1 MSETDARISEELPP
15 SQSLPRDN
23 SGSFTDLSYL
33 TYLVPSETDI
43 DLDEAF
49 KGLEQGKSILE
60 SIPQRETLFFD
71 ETVQVLLILKTPWVE
86 EKELQSS
93 LQRLMISLAAHV
105 VNSPTAANRDAPAPA
120 ASESIY
126 VGAVGDISD
135 PFVVVDEEASS
146 DSDSS
151 STTQYLYA
159 VWKLAV
165 PLSRPRMRLHRPSV
179 VFSAS
184 AGVKPEQSAAAD
196 QDSGRTA
203 GYLQSGVPSGLNLL
217 ESFAGDP
224 ALHGVRPR
232 LSALRVSRVAPVTR
246 QQDLLTRLRT
256 LPQLQL
262 PIAALV
268 HARIR
273 FARPSAAPP
282 TSTVVALLE
291 FDFTPDL
298 DCEALVDRV
307 ALTTSAGTVTSLTDH
322 DGDDVAALRL
332 PISCVS
338 HDHVTLVYEIRPHR
352 LDINAK
358 DASNTLHIVV
368 SASIQVAPG
377 VCTPRIDMA
386 WTASLDF
393 ATPLNPSFGPV
404 TETTGIQRAHRPAQL
419 SIASSNNSASSPS
432 SGAGAVMPLK
442 SPSVT
447 RPDSLPML
455 EASAVVAQTAAS
467 VPNLGITMSFNAPA
481 GVVRP
486 GDVFSWTVYVLN
498 RTSEASTPPPPPS
511 TAAQPAKSPRKL
523 ALVAIPR
530 RRRPET
536 ARSSSVRPPSTASR
550 RHGEKEIASA
560 VVDDNV
566 LHALQKNAVL
576 DGADLVCLSAD
587 TRVGPLG
594 PGACHVV
601 ELQFLA
607 LRPGIAGIEAI
618 RVVDLGSQEHVD
630 IRDLPTTVI
639 EPLGA

>member
-1 MSETDARISEELPP
+1 M
-15 SQSLPRDN
+15 
-23 SGSFTDLSYL
+23 
-33 TYLVPSETDI
+33 
-43 DLDEAF
+43 
-49 KGLEQGKSILE
+49 
-60 SIPQRETLFFD
+60 
-71 ETVQVLLILKTPWVE
+71 QVLLILKTPWVE

-105 VNSPTAANRDAPAPA
+105 VNSPTAANAPA

-126 VGAVGDISD
+126 VGAVADISD
-135 PFVVVDEEASS
+135 PFVVVDEEAAAAAAAGSSS
-146 DSDSS
+146 DSDAA

-165 PLSRPRMRLHRPSV
+165 PLARPRMRLHRPSV

-184 AGVKPEQSAAAD
+184 AGVKPEQSAE
-196 QDSGRTA
+196 QQGGRAA
-203 GYLQSGVPSGLNLL
+203 GYLQSGLPAGLNLL

-246 QQDLLTRLRT
+246 PQDLLTRLRT
-256 LPQLQL
+256 LPQLQR

-273 FARPSAAPP
+273 FARPSTAPP
-282 TSTVVALLE
+282 TSTVVAMLE

-298 DCEALVDRV
+298 DCEALVDTV
-307 ALTTSAGTVTSLTDH
+307 ALTTSAGTVTSLGA
-322 DGDDVAALRL
+322 DGDGALKL
-332 PISCVS
+332 PIRCVS
-338 HDHVTLVYEIRPHR
+338 HDHITLMYEVRPHR
-352 LDINAK
+352 LDVNAK
-358 DASNTLHIVV
+358 DANNILHIVV
-368 SASIQVAPG
+368 SASVQLAPG

-393 ATPLNPSFGPV
+393 ATPLNPSFGPAA
-404 TETTGIQRAHRPAQL
+404 ETGIQRAHRPAQL
-419 SIASSNNSASSPS
+419 SIASSSSASSPS
-432 SGAGAVMPLK
+432 AAVMPLQ

-447 RPDSLPML
+447 RPDALPML
-455 EASAVVAQTAAS
+455 EASAAAQTEAS
-467 VPNLGITMSFNAPA
+467 VPNLGITMSFNAPT
-481 GVVRP
+481 GVIHP
-486 GDVFSWTVYVLN
+486 GDVFSWTIYVLN
-498 RTSEASTPPPPPS
+498 RTSESAAAAAPPPPS
-511 TAAQPAKSPRKL
+511 GTPAKPPRKL
-523 ALVAIPR
+523 ALVAIPKR
-530 RRRPET
+530 RRQEPRGGGG
-536 ARSSSVRPPSTASR
+536 ASVRPPSMQSR
-550 RHGEKEIASA
+550 RHGEKEIAAA

-566 LHALQKNAVL
+566 LHALQKNATV

>member
-1 MSETDARISEELPP
+1 MSESDATLSEEQLPP
-15 SQSLPRDN
+15 LQASPRDT
-23 SGSFTDLSYL
+23 SGSFTDQSYL

-43 DLDEAF
+43 NLDDAF
-49 KGLEQGKSILE
+49 SRLDQDKSILE

-71 ETVQVLLILKTPWVE
+71 ETVQVLLVLKTPWVE

-105 VNSPTAANRDAPAPA
+105 VNSPTAANRDGP

-126 VGAVGDISD
+126 VGAVSDISD
-135 PFVVVDEEASS
+135 PFVVVDEEAGSES
-146 DSDSS
+146 DAEA
-151 STTQYLYA
+151 STTTKQYLYA
-159 VWKLAV
+159 VWRLAV

-184 AGVKPEQSAAAD
+184 AGLRPEQPAEHSTG
-196 QDSGRTA
+196 GRAA

-217 ESFAGDP
+217 ESFVGDP
-224 ALHGVRPR
+224 GLHGVRPR

-262 PIAALV
+262 PVAALV

-273 FARPSAAPP
+273 FSRPGTAPP
-282 TSTVVALLE
+282 TNTVVALLE
-291 FDFTPDL
+291 LDFTADL
-298 DCEALVDRV
+298 DCEALVDKV
-307 ALTTSAGTVTSLTDH
+307 ALTTTAGTVESLS
-322 DGDDVAALRL
+322 DGTGNDGAGQDGLALPLRCVA
-332 PISCVS
+332 
-338 HDHVTLVYEIRPHR
+338 HDHVTLMYAIKPHR
-352 LDINAK
+352 VDVDAK
-358 DASNTLHIVV
+358 DTSNILRIAI
-368 SASIQVAPG
+368 SASIRVAPG

-393 ATPLNPSFGPV
+393 STPLNPSFGTTA
-404 TETTGIQRAHRPAQL
+404 TETGIQRAHRPAQL
-419 SIASSNNSASSPS
+419 SIASTTSPS
-432 SGAGAVMPLK
+432 VVTPLK
-442 SPSVT
+442 SPAFAQ
-447 RPDSLPML
+447 PDALPVL
-455 EASAVVAQTAAS
+455 EASSTARTAAS
-467 VPNLGITMSFNAPA
+467 VPDLGITMSFSAPT
-481 GVVRP
+481 GVVHP
-486 GDVFSWTVYVLN
+486 GDIFSWTVYVLN
-498 RTSEASTPPPPPS
+498 RTSESPAAAPS
-511 TAAQPAKSPRKL
+511 TTTSSSSSAAATATAKAPRKL
-523 ALVAIPR
+523 ALVAVPKR
-530 RRRPET
+530 RRHEARP
-536 ARSSSVRPPSTASR
+536 SLRPPSTASR
-550 RHGEKEIASA
+550 RHGEKEVAAA

-566 LHALQKNAVL
+566 LHALQRNAAV

-639 EPLGA
+639 EPIAAA

>member
-1 MSETDARISEELPP
+1 M
-15 SQSLPRDN
+15 
-23 SGSFTDLSYL
+23 
-33 TYLVPSETDI
+33 
-43 DLDEAF
+43 
-49 KGLEQGKSILE
+49 
-60 SIPQRETLFFD
+60 
-71 ETVQVLLILKTPWVE
+71 QVLLILKTPWVE

-105 VNSPTAANRDAPAPA
+105 VNSPAAANRDAPAPA
-120 ASESIY
+120 ASESIF

-135 PFVVVDEEASS
+135 PFVVVDEEAGS

-151 STTQYLYA
+151 SSTKQYLYA

-179 VFSAS
+179 VLSAS
-184 AGVKPEQSAAAD
+184 AGVKPEQSSSAAAAAAD
-196 QDSGRTA
+196 QDSGRSA

-307 ALTTSAGTVTSLTDH
+307 ALTTSAGTVTSLND
-322 DGDDVAALRL
+322 DGSSSSSSDLAALKL

-352 LDINAK
+352 LDINAR
-358 DASNTLHIVV
+358 DASNILHVLV

-393 ATPLNPSFGPV
+393 ATPLNPSFGPAA
-404 TETTGIQRAHRPAQL
+404 ETTGIQRAHRPAQL
-419 SIASSNNSASSPS
+419 SIASSNSAASPS
-432 SGAGAVMPLK
+432 SAAAVMPLK

-455 EASAVVAQTAAS
+455 EASAVVAHTAAS
-467 VPNLGITMSFNAPA
+467 VPQLGITMSFGAPT
-481 GVVRP
+481 GVVRA

-498 RTSEASTPPPPPS
+498 RTSEASSPPPPS
-511 TAAQPAKSPRKL
+511 SSTAAQTAHQSPPRKL
-523 ALVAIPR
+523 ALVAIPK

-550 RHGEKEIASA
+550 RRGEAEIASA

-566 LHALQKNAVL
+566 LHALQKNAVV
-576 DGADLVCLSAD
+576 DGVDLVCLSAD